1 MKSKKLTFVAS
12 LLSLAALAGCGKTSD
27 KTSAKSSESAKAS
40 ESANPTEEP
49 EEVEIQKD
57 AADSII
63 SAYNPSLTGKF
74 SFSYSANYK
83 VDVDSHGGTGK
94 LDSFKHDIEDT
105 TTGDIDL
112 TSGNVYLKISKNSKD
127 KLLSQDT
134 SKTEALVYKDG
145 DTYKYV
151 TTTREN
157 PVALASEEAAINKI
171 SDLVY
176 SISYNLAGYITR
188 DTFKYEGDNNYQW
201 REFGLSST
209 AVPAEDCN
217 DPYYFGKRKNGG
229 LNIKTKVQYVGYKTD
244 NGISDFSNKT
254 DDYAAEAVVKTN
266 SNGLVTS
273 YDETYNNASLDFAI
287 RTPAPTVVI
296 TGSRNFSANYGASFE
311 KAGTIEHHLTKSVI
325 TWDENP
331 KCTFEVYSCPA
342 DDKASKTAI
351 KSGDE
356 VKVGDLL
363 AVKVT
368 PYGNNNIVNV
378 ALGTTSA
385 EVSEDGFYYF
395 EVSEGAK
402 KLSANINGSDRKP
415 DVKYATVTT
424 EKGEHVKSF
433 TVKYRTYPDT
443 KTYKDLDAQNRA
455 PIGNSNFLVFSA
467 EFDEG
472 YELDAFTVNGEATT
486 NFGAWCY
493 AIKTEGT
500 YACKVTAKATSTT
513 PASKDVEFT
522 LNKDDGV
529 KSATV
534 STRDNY
540 DPSTITDVT
549 AAGKAEAKAGRL
561 FCVKVELK
569 DGYQLDL
576 VKSGKTV
583 AGYRNG
589 YYYFSNFEAGS
600 HAIDI
605 VTRAAEPAIQ
615 YVNFTIAKDA
625 GVKSASV
632 YTLDNFNFAGR
643 MDYTAAKKA
652 EAKTGRFLCVKVEL
666 KDGYEIVSVK
676 NGEIAGNPQGGYYCF
691 DGSVAGEVTY
701 TIVTKAS
708 TAA

>member
-1 MKSKKLTFVAS
+1 MKSKKLTLVAS
-12 LLSLAALAGCGKTSD
+12 LLSLAALAGCGKTSEP
-27 KTSAKSSESAKAS
+27 SAKPTEPAKPSESAK
-40 ESANPTEEP
+40 PTEEP

-57 AADSII
+57 AADKII

-74 SFSYSANYK
+74 SFSYTANYK

-94 LDSFKHDIEDT
+94 LDSFKHEIEDT

-112 TSGNVYLKISKNSKD
+112 TSGNVYLKISKTSKD
-127 KLLSQDT
+127 KRLSQEA

-176 SISYNLAGYITR
+176 SISYNLAGYITM

-209 AVPAEDCN
+209 AVAAEDCN
-217 DPYYFGKRKNGG
+217 DPYYFGKRKDGG

-244 NGISDFSNKT
+244 NGISDFSNKA

-266 SNGLVTS
+266 STGLVTS
-273 YDETYNNASLDFAI
+273 YAETYNKASLDFAI

-296 TGSRNFSANYGASFE
+296 TGNRNFSANYGATFE

-342 DDKASKTAI
+342 DNKAAKTAI

-368 PYGNNNIVNV
+368 PYGHNNIVNV

-385 EVSEDGFYYF
+385 EVSDDGFYYF

-402 KLSANINGSDRKP
+402 KLAANINGSDRKP
-415 DVKYATVTT
+415 DVQYATVTT

-433 TVKYRTYPDT
+433 TVKYRTYPNT
-443 KTYKDLDAQNRA
+443 TALRDLDAQNRA
-455 PIGNSNFLVFSA
+455 PIGNANYLVLTA
-467 EFDEG
+467 EFDAG
-472 YELDAFTVNGEATT
+472 YELDAFTVNGNAAS
-486 NFGAWCY
+486 NFGQWCY

-500 YACKVTAKATSTT
+500 YACKVTAKAVSET

-522 LNKDDGV
+522 LNKD
-529 KSATV
+529 
-534 STRDNY
+534 
-540 DPSTITDVT
+540 
-549 AAGKAEAKAGRL
+549 
-561 FCVKVELK
+561 
-569 DGYQLDL
+569 
-576 VKSGKTV
+576 
-583 AGYRNG
+583 
-589 YYYFSNFEAGS
+589 
-600 HAIDI
+600 
-605 VTRAAEPAIQ
+605 
-615 YVNFTIAKDA
+615 A

-632 YTLDNFNFAGR
+632 YTVDNFNFAGR

-652 EAKTGRFLCVKVEL
+652 EAKEGRFLCVKVEL

-676 NGEIAGNPQGGYYCF
+676 NGEVAGNLQGGYYCF
-691 DGSVAGEVTY
+691 NGSTAGEVTY

-708 TAA
+708 VAA

>member
-1 MKSKKLTFVAS
+1 MKSKKLTLVAS
-12 LLSLAALAGCGKTSD
+12 LLSLAALAGCGKTSEP
-27 KTSAKSSESAKAS
+27 SAKPTEPAKPSESAK
-40 ESANPTEEP
+40 PTEEP
-49 EEVEIQKD
+49 EEVEIQKE
-57 AADSII
+57 AADKIV

-74 SFSYSANYK
+74 SFSYTANYK

-94 LDSFKHDIEDT
+94 LDSFKHEVEDT

-112 TSGNVYLKISKNSKD
+112 TSGNVYLKISKTSKD
-127 KLLSQDT
+127 KRLSQEA

-176 SISYNLAGYITR
+176 SISYNLAGYITM

-209 AVPAEDCN
+209 AVAAEDCN
-217 DPYYFGKRKNGG
+217 DPYYFGKRKDGG

-244 NGISDFSNKT
+244 NGISDFSNKA

-266 SNGLVTS
+266 STGLVNS
-273 YDETYNNASLDFAI
+273 YAETYNKASLDFAI

-296 TGSRNFSANYGASFE
+296 TGNRNFSANYGATFE

-342 DDKASKTAI
+342 DNKAAKTAI

-368 PYGNNNIVNV
+368 PYGHNNIVNV

-385 EVSEDGFYYF
+385 EVSDDGFYYF

-402 KLSANINGSDRKP
+402 KLAANINGSDRKP
-415 DVKYATVTT
+415 DVQYATVTT

-433 TVKYRTYPDT
+433 TVKYRTYPNT
-443 KTYKDLDAQNRA
+443 TALRDLDAQNRA
-455 PIGNSNFLVFSA
+455 PIGQANYLVLTA
-467 EFDEG
+467 EFDAG
-472 YELDAFTVNGEATT
+472 YELDAFTVNGNAAS
-486 NFGAWCY
+486 NFGQWCY

-500 YACKVTAKATSTT
+500 YACKVTAKAVSET

-522 LNKDDGV
+522 LNKD
-529 KSATV
+529 
-534 STRDNY
+534 
-540 DPSTITDVT
+540 
-549 AAGKAEAKAGRL
+549 
-561 FCVKVELK
+561 
-569 DGYQLDL
+569 
-576 VKSGKTV
+576 
-583 AGYRNG
+583 
-589 YYYFSNFEAGS
+589 
-600 HAIDI
+600 
-605 VTRAAEPAIQ
+605 
-615 YVNFTIAKDA
+615 A

-632 YTLDNFNFAGR
+632 YTVDNFNFAGR

-652 EAKTGRFLCVKVEL
+652 EAKEGRFLCVKVEL

-676 NGEIAGNPQGGYYCF
+676 NGEVAGNLQGGYYCF
-691 DGSVAGEVTY
+691 NGSTAGEVTY

-708 TAA
+708 VAA

>member
-1 MKSKKLTFVAS
+1 MKSKKFTFVAS
-12 LLSLAALAGCGKTSD
+12 LLSLAALAGCGKTSEP
-27 KTSAKSSESAKAS
+27 SAKPTEPAKPSESAK
-40 ESANPTEEP
+40 PTEEP
-49 EEVEIQKD
+49 EEVEIQKE
-57 AADSII
+57 AADKIV

-74 SFSYSANYK
+74 SFSYAANYK

-94 LDSFKHDIEDT
+94 LDNFKHEVEDT

-112 TSGNVYLKISKNSKD
+112 TSGNVYLKISKTSKD
-127 KLLSQDT
+127 KRLSQEA

-157 PVALASEEAAINKI
+157 PVALASEEAAIKKI

-176 SISYNLAGYITR
+176 FISYNLAGYITM

-217 DPYYFGKRKNGG
+217 DPYYFGKRKDGG
-229 LNIKTKVQYVGYKTD
+229 LNIKTKVGYVGYKTD
-244 NGISDFSNKT
+244 NGISDFSNHT
-254 DDYAAEAVVKTN
+254 DKYAAEAVVKTN
-266 SNGLVTS
+266 STGLVTS
-273 YDETYNNASLDFAI
+273 YEETYNKASLDFAI

-296 TGSRNFSANYGASFE
+296 TGNRNFSANYGATFE

-342 DDKASKTAI
+342 DNKAAKTAI

-368 PYGNNNIVNV
+368 PYGHNNIVNV

-385 EVSEDGFYYF
+385 EVSDDGFYYF

-402 KLSANINGSDRKP
+402 KLAANINGSDRKP
-415 DVKYATVTT
+415 DVQYATVTT

-433 TVKYRTYPDT
+433 TVKYRTYPNT
-443 KTYKDLDAQNRA
+443 SALMDLDAQNRA
-455 PIGNSNFLVFSA
+455 PVGKANYLIFTA

-472 YELDAFTVNGEATT
+472 YELDAFTVNGNAAKP
-486 NFGAWCY
+486 FGPSVWGY
-493 AIKTEGT
+493 PIMTEGT
-500 YACKVTAKATSTT
+500 YACKVTAKA
-513 PASKDVEFT
+513 
-522 LNKDDGV
+522 
-529 KSATV
+529 KS
-534 STRDNY
+534 
-540 DPSTITDVT
+540 
-549 AAGKAEAKAGRL
+549 EAK
-561 FCVKVELK
+561 E
-569 DGYQLDL
+569 
-576 VKSGKTV
+576 
-583 AGYRNG
+583 
-589 YYYFSNFEAGS
+589 
-600 HAIDI
+600 
-605 VTRAAEPAIQ
+605 
-615 YVNFTIAKDA
+615 YVNFTVQKDA

-632 YTLDNFNFAGR
+632 LVRDNFDTEHLTDVTTEGKAEVKAGR
-643 MDYTAAKKA
+643 W
-652 EAKTGRFLCVKVEL
+652 LCVKVEL
-666 KDGYEIVSVK
+666 NEGFAVESVK
-676 NGEIAGNPQGGYYCF
+676 SGETAGFFKEGYYCF
-691 DGSVAGEVTY
+691 NASKAGTY
-701 TIVTKAS
+701 AFNIVTKAA

>member
-1 MKSKKLTFVAS
+1 MKSKKLTLVAS
-12 LLSLAALAGCGKTSD
+12 LLSLAALAGCGKTSEP
-27 KTSAKSSESAKAS
+27 SAKPTEPAKPSESAK
-40 ESANPTEEP
+40 PTEEP
-49 EEVEIQKD
+49 EEVEIQKE
-57 AADSII
+57 AADKIV

-74 SFSYSANYK
+74 SFSYTANYK

-94 LDSFKHDIEDT
+94 LDSFKHEVEDT

-112 TSGNVYLKISKNSKD
+112 TSGNVYLKISKTSKD
-127 KLLSQDT
+127 KRLSQEA

-176 SISYNLAGYITR
+176 SISYNLAGYITM

-209 AVPAEDCN
+209 AVAAEDCN
-217 DPYYFGKRKNGG
+217 DPYYFGKRKDGG

-244 NGISDFSNKT
+244 NGISDFSNKA

-266 SNGLVTS
+266 STGLVTS
-273 YDETYNNASLDFAI
+273 YAETYNKASLDFAI

-296 TGSRNFSANYGASFE
+296 TGNRNFSANYGATFE

-342 DDKASKTAI
+342 DNKAAKTAI

-368 PYGNNNIVNV
+368 PYGHNNIVNV

-385 EVSEDGFYYF
+385 EVSDDGFYYF

-402 KLSANINGSDRKP
+402 KLAANINGSDRKP
-415 DVKYATVTT
+415 DVQYATVTT

-433 TVKYRTYPDT
+433 TVKYRTYPNT
-443 KTYKDLDAQNRA
+443 TALRDLDAQNRA
-455 PIGNSNFLVFSA
+455 PIGQANYLVLTA
-467 EFDEG
+467 EFDAG
-472 YELDAFTVNGEATT
+472 YELDAFTVNGNAAS
-486 NFGAWCY
+486 NFGQWCY

-500 YACKVTAKATSTT
+500 YACKVTAKAVSET
-513 PASKDVEFT
+513 PVSKDVEFT
-522 LNKDDGV
+522 LNKDAGV

-534 STRDNY
+534 STRDDHN
-540 DPSTITDVT
+540 PATITDVT
-549 AAGKAEAKAGRL
+549 AAGKAEAK
-561 FCVKVELK
+561 E
-569 DGYQLDL
+569 
-576 VKSGKTV
+576 
-583 AGYRNG
+583 
-589 YYYFSNFEAGS
+589 
-600 HAIDI
+600 
-605 VTRAAEPAIQ
+605 
-615 YVNFTIAKDA
+615 
-625 GVKSASV
+625 
-632 YTLDNFNFAGR
+632 
-643 MDYTAAKKA
+643 
-652 EAKTGRFLCVKVEL
+652 GRFLCVKVEL

-676 NGEIAGNPQGGYYCF
+676 NGEVAGNLQGGYYCF
-691 DGSVAGEVTY
+691 NGSTAGEVTY

-708 TAA
+708 VAA

>member
-12 LLSLAALAGCGKTSD
+12 LLSLAALAGCGKTSEP
-27 KTSAKSSESAKAS
+27 SAKPTEPAKPSESAK
-40 ESANPTEEP
+40 PTEEP
-49 EEVEIQKD
+49 EEVEIQKE
-57 AADSII
+57 AADKIV

-74 SFSYSANYK
+74 SFSYTANYK

-94 LDSFKHDIEDT
+94 LDNFKHEVEDT

-112 TSGNVYLKISKNSKD
+112 TSGNVYLKISKTSKD
-127 KLLSQDT
+127 KRLSQEA

-157 PVALASEEAAINKI
+157 PVALASEEAAIKKI

-176 SISYNLAGYITR
+176 SISYNLAGYITM

-217 DPYYFGKRKNGG
+217 DPYYFGKRKDGG
-229 LNIKTKVQYVGYKTD
+229 LNIKTKVGYVGYKTD
-244 NGISDFSNKT
+244 NGISDFSNHT
-254 DDYAAEAVVKTN
+254 DKYAAEAVVKTN
-266 SNGLVTS
+266 STGLVTS
-273 YDETYNNASLDFAI
+273 YEETYNKASLDFAI

-296 TGSRNFSANYGASFE
+296 TGNRNFSANYGATFE

-331 KCTFEVYSCPA
+331 KCAFEVYSCPA
-342 DDKASKTAI
+342 DNKAAKTAI

-368 PYGNNNIVNV
+368 PYGHNNIVNV

-385 EVSEDGFYYF
+385 EVSDDGFYYF

-402 KLSANINGSDRKP
+402 KLAANINGSDRKP

-424 EKGEHVKSF
+424 EKGDHVKSF
-433 TVKYRTYPDT
+433 KVQYRNTSDKT
-443 KTYKDLDAQNRA
+443 KTFDLDEQNRA
-455 PIGNSNFLVFSA
+455 PIGENNFLVLTA

-472 YELDAFTVNGEATT
+472 YELDAYTVNGKPAA

-493 AIKTEGT
+493 SIKTEGT
-500 YACKVTAKATSTT
+500 YLCKVTAKA
-513 PASKDVEFT
+513 
-522 LNKDDGV
+522 
-529 KSATV
+529 KS
-534 STRDNY
+534 
-540 DPSTITDVT
+540 
-549 AAGKAEAKAGRL
+549 EAK
-561 FCVKVELK
+561 E
-569 DGYQLDL
+569 
-576 VKSGKTV
+576 
-583 AGYRNG
+583 
-589 YYYFSNFEAGS
+589 
-600 HAIDI
+600 
-605 VTRAAEPAIQ
+605 
-615 YVNFTIAKDA
+615 YVNFTVQKDA

-632 YTLDNFNFAGR
+632 LVRDNFDTEHLTDVTTEGKAEVQAGR
-643 MDYTAAKKA
+643 W
-652 EAKTGRFLCVKVEL
+652 LCVKVEL
-666 KDGYEIVSVK
+666 NEGFAVESVK
-676 NGEIAGNPQGGYYCF
+676 SGETAGFFTKGYYCF
-691 DGSVAGEVTY
+691 NASKAGTY
-701 TIVTKAS
+701 AFNIVTKAA

>member
-1 MKSKKLTFVAS
+1 MKSKKLTLVAS
-12 LLSLAALAGCGKTSD
+12 LLSLAALAGCGKTSEP
-27 KTSAKSSESAKAS
+27 SAKPSESAK
-40 ESANPTEEP
+40 PTEEP
-49 EEVEIQKD
+49 EEVEIQKE
-57 AADSII
+57 AADKII

-74 SFSYSANYK
+74 SFSYTANYK

-94 LDSFKHDIEDT
+94 LDNFKHEVEDT

-112 TSGNVYLKISKNSKD
+112 TSGNVYLKISKTSKD
-127 KLLSQDT
+127 KRLSQEA

-176 SISYNLAGYITR
+176 SISYNLAGYITM

-209 AVPAEDCN
+209 AVSAEDCN
-217 DPYYFGKRKNGG
+217 DPYYFGKRKDGG
-229 LNIKTKVQYVGYKTD
+229 LNIKTKVGYVGYKTD
-244 NGISDFSNKT
+244 NGISDFSNHT
-254 DDYAAEAVVKTN
+254 DKYAAEAVVKTN
-266 SNGLVTS
+266 STGLVTS
-273 YDETYNNASLDFAI
+273 YAETYNKASLDFAI

-296 TGSRNFSANYGASFE
+296 TGSRNFSANYGATFE

-342 DDKASKTAI
+342 DNKASKTAI

-368 PYGNNNIVNV
+368 PYGHNNIVNV

-402 KLSANINGSDRKP
+402 KLAANINGSDRKP

-433 TVKYRTYPDT
+433 KVQYRNTSDKT
-443 KTYKDLDAQNRA
+443 KTFDLDEQNRA
-455 PIGNSNFLVFSA
+455 PIGENNFLVLTA

-472 YELDAFTVNGEATT
+472 YELDAYTVNGKPAA

-493 AIKTEGT
+493 SIKTEGT
-500 YACKVTAKATSTT
+500 YLCKVTAKA
-513 PASKDVEFT
+513 
-522 LNKDDGV
+522 
-529 KSATV
+529 KS
-534 STRDNY
+534 
-540 DPSTITDVT
+540 
-549 AAGKAEAKAGRL
+549 EAK
-561 FCVKVELK
+561 E
-569 DGYQLDL
+569 
-576 VKSGKTV
+576 
-583 AGYRNG
+583 
-589 YYYFSNFEAGS
+589 
-600 HAIDI
+600 
-605 VTRAAEPAIQ
+605 
-615 YVNFTIAKDA
+615 YVNFTVQKDA

-632 YTLDNFNFAGR
+632 LVRDNFDTEHLTDVTTEGKAEVKAGR
-643 MDYTAAKKA
+643 W
-652 EAKTGRFLCVKVEL
+652 LCVKVEL
-666 KDGYEIVSVK
+666 NEGFAVESVK
-676 NGEIAGNPQGGYYCF
+676 SGETAGFFKEGYYCF
-691 DGSVAGEVTY
+691 NASKAGTY
-701 TIVTKAS
+701 AFNIVTKAA

>member
-1 MKSKKLTFVAS
+1 MKSKKLTLVAS
-12 LLSLAALAGCGKTSD
+12 LLSLAALAGCGKTSEP
-27 KTSAKSSESAKAS
+27 SAKPTEPAKPSESAK
-40 ESANPTEEP
+40 PTEEP
-49 EEVEIQKD
+49 EEVEIQKE
-57 AADSII
+57 AADKIV

-74 SFSYSANYK
+74 SFSYTANYK

-94 LDSFKHDIEDT
+94 LDSFKHEVEDT

-112 TSGNVYLKISKNSKD
+112 TSGNVYLKISKTSKD
-127 KLLSQDT
+127 KRLSQEA

-176 SISYNLAGYITR
+176 SISYNLAGYITM

-209 AVPAEDCN
+209 AVAAEDCN
-217 DPYYFGKRKNGG
+217 DPYYFGKRKEGG

-244 NGISDFSNKT
+244 NGISDFSNKA

-266 SNGLVTS
+266 STGLVTS
-273 YDETYNNASLDFAI
+273 YAETYNKASLDFAI

-296 TGSRNFSANYGASFE
+296 TGNRNFSANYGATFE

-342 DDKASKTAI
+342 DNKAAKTAI

-368 PYGNNNIVNV
+368 PYGHNNIVNV

-385 EVSEDGFYYF
+385 EVSDDGFYYF

-402 KLSANINGSDRKP
+402 KLAANINGSDRKP

-433 TVKYRTYPDT
+433 TVKYRTYPNT
-443 KTYKDLDAQNRA
+443 TALRDLDAQNRA
-455 PIGNSNFLVFSA
+455 PIGNANYLVLTA
-467 EFDEG
+467 EFAMQDM
-472 YELDAFTVNGEATT
+472 N
-486 NFGAWCY
+486 
-493 AIKTEGT
+493 
-500 YACKVTAKATSTT
+500 
-513 PASKDVEFT
+513 
-522 LNKDDGV
+522 
-529 KSATV
+529 
-534 STRDNY
+534 
-540 DPSTITDVT
+540 
-549 AAGKAEAKAGRL
+549 
-561 FCVKVELK
+561 
-569 DGYQLDL
+569 
-576 VKSGKTV
+576 
-583 AGYRNG
+583 
-589 YYYFSNFEAGS
+589 
-600 HAIDI
+600 
-605 VTRAAEPAIQ
+605 
-615 YVNFTIAKDA
+615 
-625 GVKSASV
+625 
-632 YTLDNFNFAGR
+632 
-643 MDYTAAKKA
+643 
-652 EAKTGRFLCVKVEL
+652 
-666 KDGYEIVSVK
+666 
-676 NGEIAGNPQGGYYCF
+676 
-691 DGSVAGEVTY
+691 
-701 TIVTKAS
+701 
-708 TAA
+708 

>member
-1 MKSKKLTFVAS
+1 MKSKKLTLVAS
-12 LLSLAALAGCGKTSD
+12 LLSLAALAGCGKTSEP
-27 KTSAKSSESAKAS
+27 SAK
-40 ESANPTEEP
+40 PTEPAKPTVEP
-49 EEVEIQKD
+49 EEVEIQKE
-57 AADSII
+57 AADKII

-74 SFSYSANYK
+74 SFSYTANYK

-94 LDSFKHDIEDT
+94 LDNFKHEVEDT

-112 TSGNVYLKISKNSKD
+112 TSGNVYLKISKTSKD
-127 KLLSQDT
+127 KRLSQEA

-157 PVALASEEAAINKI
+157 PVALASEEAAISKI

-176 SISYNLAGYITR
+176 SISYNLAGYITM

-209 AVPAEDCN
+209 SVAAEECN
-217 DPYYFGKRKNGG
+217 DPYYFGKRKDGG
-229 LNIKTKVQYVGYKTD
+229 LNIKTKVGYVGYKTD
-244 NGISDFSNKT
+244 NGISDFSNHT
-254 DDYAAEAVVKTN
+254 DKYAAEAVVKTN
-266 SNGLVTS
+266 STGLVTS
-273 YDETYNNASLDFAI
+273 YEETYNKASLDFAI

-296 TGSRNFSANYGASFE
+296 TGSRNFSANYGATFE

-342 DDKASKTAI
+342 DNKASKTAI

-368 PYGNNNIVNV
+368 PYGHNNIVNV

-402 KLSANINGSDRKP
+402 KLAANINGSDRKP
-415 DVKYATVTT
+415 DVQYATVTT

-433 TVKYRTYPDT
+433 TVKYRTYPNT
-443 KTYKDLDAQNRA
+443 TALRDLDAQNRA
-455 PIGNSNFLVFSA
+455 PIGQANYLVLTA
-467 EFDEG
+467 EFDAG
-472 YELDAFTVNGEATT
+472 YELDAFTVNGNAAS
-486 NFGAWCY
+486 NFGQWCY

-500 YACKVTAKATSTT
+500 YACKVTAKAVSET
-513 PASKDVEFT
+513 PASKDVEFA
-522 LNKDDGV
+522 LHKDAGV

-534 STRDNY
+534 STRDDHN
-540 DPSTITDVT
+540 PATITDVT

-569 DGYQLDL
+569 DGY
-576 VKSGKTV
+576 
-583 AGYRNG
+583 
-589 YYYFSNFEAGS
+589 
-600 HAIDI
+600 
-605 VTRAAEPAIQ
+605 
-615 YVNFTIAKDA
+615 
-625 GVKSASV
+625 
-632 YTLDNFNFAGR
+632 
-643 MDYTAAKKA
+643 
-652 EAKTGRFLCVKVEL
+652 
-666 KDGYEIVSVK
+666 EIVSVK
-676 NGEIAGNPQGGYYCF
+676 NGEVAGNLQGGYYCF
-691 DGSVAGEVTY
+691 NGSTAGKVTF

-708 TAA
+708 VAA

>member
-1 MKSKKLTFVAS
+1 MKSKKFTFVAS
-12 LLSLAALAGCGKTSD
+12 LLSLAALAGCGKTSEP
-27 KTSAKSSESAKAS
+27 SAKPTEPAKPSESAK
-40 ESANPTEEP
+40 PTEEP
-49 EEVEIQKD
+49 EEVEIQKE
-57 AADSII
+57 AADKIV

-74 SFSYSANYK
+74 SFSYAANYK

-94 LDSFKHDIEDT
+94 LDNFKHEVEDT

-112 TSGNVYLKISKNSKD
+112 TSGNVYLKISKTSKD
-127 KLLSQDT
+127 KRLSQEA

-157 PVALASEEAAINKI
+157 PVALASEEAAIKKI

-176 SISYNLAGYITR
+176 SISYNLAGYITM

-217 DPYYFGKRKNGG
+217 DPYYFGKRKDGG
-229 LNIKTKVQYVGYKTD
+229 LNIKTKVGYVGYKTD
-244 NGISDFSNKT
+244 NGISDFSNHT
-254 DDYAAEAVVKTN
+254 DKYAAEAVVKTN
-266 SNGLVTS
+266 STGLVTS
-273 YDETYNNASLDFAI
+273 YEETYNKASLDFAI

-296 TGSRNFSANYGASFE
+296 TGNRNFSANYGATFE

-342 DDKASKTAI
+342 DNKAAKTAI

-368 PYGNNNIVNV
+368 PYGHNNIVNV

-385 EVSEDGFYYF
+385 EVSDDGFYYF

-402 KLSANINGSDRKP
+402 KLAANINGSDRKP

-424 EKGEHVKSF
+424 EKGDHVKSF
-433 TVKYRTYPDT
+433 KVQYRNTSDKT
-443 KTYKDLDAQNRA
+443 KTFDLDEQNRA
-455 PIGNSNFLVFSA
+455 PIGENNFLVLTA

-472 YELDAFTVNGEATT
+472 YELDAYTVNGKPAA

-493 AIKTEGT
+493 SIKTEGT
-500 YACKVTAKATSTT
+500 YLCKVTAKA
-513 PASKDVEFT
+513 
-522 LNKDDGV
+522 
-529 KSATV
+529 KS
-534 STRDNY
+534 
-540 DPSTITDVT
+540 
-549 AAGKAEAKAGRL
+549 EAK
-561 FCVKVELK
+561 E
-569 DGYQLDL
+569 
-576 VKSGKTV
+576 
-583 AGYRNG
+583 
-589 YYYFSNFEAGS
+589 
-600 HAIDI
+600 
-605 VTRAAEPAIQ
+605 
-615 YVNFTIAKDA
+615 YVNFTVQKDA

-632 YTLDNFNFAGR
+632 LVRDNFDTEHLTDVTTEGKAEVQAGR
-643 MDYTAAKKA
+643 W
-652 EAKTGRFLCVKVEL
+652 LCVKVEL
-666 KDGYEIVSVK
+666 NEGFAVESVK
-676 NGEIAGNPQGGYYCF
+676 SGETAGFFKKGYYCF
-691 DGSVAGEVTY
+691 NASKAGTY
-701 TIVTKAS
+701 AFNIVTKAA

>member
-1 MKSKKLTFVAS
+1 MKSKKLTLVVS
-12 LLSLAALAGCGKTSD
+12 LLSLAALAGCGKTSEP
-27 KTSAKSSESAKAS
+27 SAKPTEPAKPSESAK
-40 ESANPTEEP
+40 PTEEP
-49 EEVEIQKD
+49 EEVEIQKE
-57 AADSII
+57 AADKIV

-74 SFSYSANYK
+74 SFSYTANYK

-94 LDSFKHDIEDT
+94 LDSFKHEVEDT

-112 TSGNVYLKISKNSKD
+112 TSGNVYLKISKTSKD
-127 KLLSQDT
+127 KRLSQEA

-176 SISYNLAGYITR
+176 SISYNLAGYITM

-209 AVPAEDCN
+209 AVAAEDCN
-217 DPYYFGKRKNGG
+217 DPYYFGKRKDGG

-244 NGISDFSNKT
+244 NGISDFSNKA

-266 SNGLVTS
+266 STGLVTS
-273 YDETYNNASLDFAI
+273 YAETYNKASLDFAI

-296 TGSRNFSANYGASFE
+296 TGNRNFSANYGATFE

-342 DDKASKTAI
+342 DNKAAKTAI

-368 PYGNNNIVNV
+368 PYGHNNIVNV

-402 KLSANINGSDRKP
+402 KLAANINGSDRKP

-433 TVKYRTYPDT
+433 TVKYRTYPNT
-443 KTYKDLDAQNRA
+443 TALRDLDAQNRA
-455 PIGNSNFLVFSA
+455 PIGKANYLVLTA

-472 YELDAFTVNGEATT
+472 YELDAFTVNGNAAS
-486 NFGAWCY
+486 NFGQWCY

-500 YACKVTAKATSTT
+500 YACKVTAKAVSET
-513 PASKDVEFT
+513 PASKDIEFT
-522 LNKDDGV
+522 INKDDGV
-529 KSATV
+529 KSV
-534 STRDNY
+534 SVYTRDNFN
-540 DPSTITDVT
+540 PATITDVT
-549 AAGKAEAKAGRL
+549 AAGKAEAK
-561 FCVKVELK
+561 
-569 DGYQLDL
+569 
-576 VKSGKTV
+576 S
-583 AGYRNG
+583 
-589 YYYFSNFEAGS
+589 
-600 HAIDI
+600 
-605 VTRAAEPAIQ
+605 
-615 YVNFTIAKDA
+615 
-625 GVKSASV
+625 
-632 YTLDNFNFAGR
+632 
-643 MDYTAAKKA
+643 
-652 EAKTGRFLCVKVEL
+652 GRFLCVKVEL

-676 NGEIAGNPQGGYYCF
+676 NGEVAGNLQGGYYCF
-691 DGSVAGEVTY
+691 NGSTAGEVTY

-708 TAA
+708 VAA

>member
-1 MKSKKLTFVAS
+1 MKSKKLTLVAS
-12 LLSLAALAGCGKTSD
+12 LLSLAALAGCGKTSEP
-27 KTSAKSSESAKAS
+27 SAKPTEPAKPSESAK
-40 ESANPTEEP
+40 PTEEP
-49 EEVEIQKD
+49 EEVEIQKE
-57 AADSII
+57 AADKIV

-74 SFSYSANYK
+74 SFSYTANYK

-94 LDSFKHDIEDT
+94 LDSFKHEVEDT

-112 TSGNVYLKISKNSKD
+112 TSGNVYLKISKTSKD
-127 KLLSQDT
+127 KRLSQEA

-176 SISYNLAGYITR
+176 SISYNLAGYITM

-209 AVPAEDCN
+209 AVAAEDCN
-217 DPYYFGKRKNGG
+217 DPYYFGKRKDGG

-244 NGISDFSNKT
+244 NGISDFSNKA

-266 SNGLVTS
+266 STGLVTS
-273 YDETYNNASLDFAI
+273 YAETYNKASLDFAI

-296 TGSRNFSANYGASFE
+296 TGNRNFSANYGATFE

-342 DDKASKTAI
+342 DNKAAKTAI

-368 PYGNNNIVNV
+368 PYGHNNIVNV

-402 KLSANINGSDRKP
+402 KLAANINGSDRKP

-433 TVKYRTYPDT
+433 TVKYRTYPNT
-443 KTYKDLDAQNRA
+443 TALRDLDAQNRA
-455 PIGNSNFLVFSA
+455 PIGKANYLVLTA

-472 YELDAFTVNGEATT
+472 YELDAFTVNGNAAS
-486 NFGAWCY
+486 NFGQWCY

-500 YACKVTAKATSTT
+500 YACKVTAKAVSET
-513 PASKDVEFT
+513 PASKDIEFT
-522 LNKDDGV
+522 INKDDGV
-529 KSATV
+529 KSV
-534 STRDNY
+534 SVYTRDNFN
-540 DPSTITDVT
+540 PATITDVT
-549 AAGKAEAKAGRL
+549 AAGKAEAK
-561 FCVKVELK
+561 
-569 DGYQLDL
+569 
-576 VKSGKTV
+576 S
-583 AGYRNG
+583 
-589 YYYFSNFEAGS
+589 
-600 HAIDI
+600 
-605 VTRAAEPAIQ
+605 
-615 YVNFTIAKDA
+615 
-625 GVKSASV
+625 
-632 YTLDNFNFAGR
+632 
-643 MDYTAAKKA
+643 
-652 EAKTGRFLCVKVEL
+652 GRFLCVKVEL

-676 NGEIAGNPQGGYYCF
+676 NGEVAGNLQGGYYCF
-691 DGSVAGEVTY
+691 NGSTAGEVTY

-708 TAA
+708 VAA

>member
-1 MKSKKLTFVAS
+1 MKSKKLTLVAS
-12 LLSLAALAGCGKTSD
+12 LLSLAALAGCGKTSEP
-27 KTSAKSSESAKAS
+27 SAKPTEPAKPSESAK
-40 ESANPTEEP
+40 PTEEP
-49 EEVEIQKD
+49 EEVEIQKE
-57 AADSII
+57 AADKIV

-74 SFSYSANYK
+74 SFSYTANYK

-94 LDSFKHDIEDT
+94 LDNFKHEVEDT

-112 TSGNVYLKISKNSKD
+112 TSGNVYLKISKTSKD
-127 KLLSQDT
+127 KRLSQEA

-157 PVALASEEAAINKI
+157 PVALASEEAAISKI

-176 SISYNLAGYITR
+176 SISYNLAGYITM

-209 AVPAEDCN
+209 AVVAEDCN
-217 DPYYFGKRKNGG
+217 DPYYFGKRKDGG
-229 LNIKTKVQYVGYKTD
+229 LNIKTKVGYVGYKTD
-244 NGISDFSNKT
+244 NGISDFSNHT
-254 DDYAAEAVVKTN
+254 DKYAAEAVVKTN
-266 SNGLVTS
+266 STGLVTS
-273 YDETYNNASLDFAI
+273 YAETYNNASLDFAI

-296 TGSRNFSANYGASFE
+296 TGNRNFSANYGATFE

-342 DDKASKTAI
+342 DNKASKTAI

-368 PYGNNNIVNV
+368 PYGHNNIVNV

-385 EVSEDGFYYF
+385 EVSDDGFYYF

-402 KLSANINGSDRKP
+402 KLAANINGSDRKP
-415 DVKYATVTT
+415 DVQYATVTT

-433 TVKYRTYPDT
+433 TVKYRTYPNT
-443 KTYKDLDAQNRA
+443 TALRDLDAQNRA
-455 PIGNSNFLVFSA
+455 PIGKANYLVLTA

-472 YELDAFTVNGEATT
+472 YELDAFTVNGNAAS
-486 NFGAWCY
+486 NFGQWCY

-500 YACKVTAKATSTT
+500 YACKVTAKAVSET
-513 PASKDVEFT
+513 PASKDIEFT
-522 LNKDDGV
+522 INKDDGV
-529 KSATV
+529 KSV
-534 STRDNY
+534 SVYTRDNFN
-540 DPSTITDVT
+540 PATITDVT
-549 AAGKAEAKAGRL
+549 AAGKAEAK
-561 FCVKVELK
+561 
-569 DGYQLDL
+569 
-576 VKSGKTV
+576 S
-583 AGYRNG
+583 
-589 YYYFSNFEAGS
+589 
-600 HAIDI
+600 
-605 VTRAAEPAIQ
+605 
-615 YVNFTIAKDA
+615 
-625 GVKSASV
+625 
-632 YTLDNFNFAGR
+632 
-643 MDYTAAKKA
+643 
-652 EAKTGRFLCVKVEL
+652 GRFLCVKVEL

-676 NGEIAGNPQGGYYCF
+676 NGEVAGNLQGGYYCF
-691 DGSVAGEVTY
+691 NGSTAGEVTY

-708 TAA
+708 VAA

>member
-1 MKSKKLTFVAS
+1 MKSKKLTLVAS
-12 LLSLAALAGCGKTSD
+12 LLSLAALAGCGKTSEP
-27 KTSAKSSESAKAS
+27 SAKPTEPAKPSESAK
-40 ESANPTEEP
+40 PTEEP
-49 EEVEIQKD
+49 EEVEIQKE
-57 AADSII
+57 AADKII

-74 SFSYSANYK
+74 SFSYTANYK

-94 LDSFKHDIEDT
+94 LDNFKHEVEDT

-112 TSGNVYLKISKNSKD
+112 TSGNVYLKISKTSKD
-127 KLLSQDT
+127 KRLSQEA

-209 AVPAEDCN
+209 AVVAEDCN
-217 DPYYFGKRKNGG
+217 DPYYFGKRKDGG

-244 NGISDFSNKT
+244 NGISDFSNKA

-266 SNGLVTS
+266 STGLVTS
-273 YDETYNNASLDFAI
+273 YAETYNNASLDFAI

-296 TGSRNFSANYGASFE
+296 TGNRNFSANYGATFE

-342 DDKASKTAI
+342 DNKASKTAI

-368 PYGNNNIVNV
+368 PYGHNNIVNV

-402 KLSANINGSDRKP
+402 KLAANINGSDRKP
-415 DVKYATVTT
+415 DVQYATVTT

-433 TVKYRTYPDT
+433 TVKYRTYPNT
-443 KTYKDLDAQNRA
+443 TALRDLDAQNRA
-455 PIGNSNFLVFSA
+455 PIGRANYLVLTA

-472 YELDAFTVNGEATT
+472 YELDAFTVNGNAAT
-486 NFGAWCY
+486 NFGQWCY

-500 YACKVTAKATSTT
+500 YACKVTAKAVADT
-513 PASKDVEFT
+513 PASNDVEFT
-522 LNKDDGV
+522 LNKDAGV

-534 STRDNY
+534 STRDNFN
-540 DPSTITDVT
+540 PSTITDVT

-583 AGYRNG
+583 AGFRNG
-589 YYYFSNFEAGS
+589 YYYFSNFAAGS
-600 HAIDI
+600 HVIDI

-615 YVNFTIAKDA
+615 YVNFTIAKDD

-632 YTLDNFNFAGR
+632 YTMDNFDFGGR

-652 EAKTGRFLCVKVEL
+652 EAKAGRFLCVKVEL

-676 NGEIAGNPQGGYYCF
+676 NGEVAGNLQGGYYCF
-691 DGSVAGEVTY
+691 SGSTAGEVTY

-708 TAA
+708 VAA

>member
-1 MKSKKLTFVAS
+1 MKSKKLTLVAS
-12 LLSLAALAGCGKTSD
+12 LLSLAALAGCGKTSEP
-27 KTSAKSSESAKAS
+27 SAKPTEPAKPSESAK
-40 ESANPTEEP
+40 PTEEP

-57 AADSII
+57 AADKII

-74 SFSYSANYK
+74 SFSYTANYK

-94 LDSFKHDIEDT
+94 LDSFKHEIEDT

-112 TSGNVYLKISKNSKD
+112 TSGNVYLKISKTSKD
-127 KLLSQDT
+127 KRLSQEA

-176 SISYNLAGYITR
+176 SISYNLAGYITM

-209 AVPAEDCN
+209 AVAAEDCN
-217 DPYYFGKRKNGG
+217 DPYYFGKRKDGG
-229 LNIKTKVQYVGYKTD
+229 LNIKTKVGYVGYKTD
-244 NGISDFSNKT
+244 NGISDFSNHT
-254 DDYAAEAVVKTN
+254 DKYAAEAVVKTN
-266 SNGLVTS
+266 STGLVTS
-273 YDETYNNASLDFAI
+273 YEETYNNASLDFAI

-296 TGSRNFSANYGASFE
+296 TGSRNFSANYGATFE

-342 DDKASKTAI
+342 DNKAAKTAI

-368 PYGNNNIVNV
+368 PYGHNNIVNV

-402 KLSANINGSDRKP
+402 KLAANINGSDRKP
-415 DVKYATVTT
+415 DVQYATVTT

-433 TVKYRTYPDT
+433 TVKYRTYPNT
-443 KTYKDLDAQNRA
+443 TALRDLDAQNRA
-455 PIGNSNFLVFSA
+455 PIGESNFLVLTA

-472 YELDAFTVNGEATT
+472 YELDAFTVNGNAAT
-486 NFGAWCY
+486 NFGQWCY

-500 YACKVTAKATSTT
+500 YACKVTAKAVSET

-522 LNKDDGV
+522 LNKDAGV

-534 STRDNY
+534 STRDNF
-540 DPSTITDVT
+540 DPATITDVT

-569 DGYQLDL
+569 
-576 VKSGKTV
+576 
-583 AGYRNG
+583 A
-589 YYYFSNFEAGS
+589 
-600 HAIDI
+600 
-605 VTRAAEPAIQ
+605 
-615 YVNFTIAKDA
+615 
-625 GVKSASV
+625 
-632 YTLDNFNFAGR
+632 
-643 MDYTAAKKA
+643 
-652 EAKTGRFLCVKVEL
+652 
-666 KDGYEIVSVK
+666 GYEIVSVK
-676 NGEIAGNPQGGYYCF
+676 NGEVAGKLQQGYYCF
-691 DGSVAGEVTY
+691 NGSTAGEVTY

-708 TAA
+708 VAA

>member
-1 MKSKKLTFVAS
+1 MKSKKLTLVAS
-12 LLSLAALAGCGKTSD
+12 LLSLAALAGCGKTSEP
-27 KTSAKSSESAKAS
+27 SAKPTEPAKPSESAK
-40 ESANPTEEP
+40 PTEEP
-49 EEVEIQKD
+49 EEVEIQKE
-57 AADSII
+57 AADKII

-74 SFSYSANYK
+74 SFSYTANYK

-94 LDSFKHDIEDT
+94 LDNFKHEVEDT

-112 TSGNVYLKISKNSKD
+112 TSGNVYLKISKTSKD
-127 KLLSQDT
+127 KRHSQEA

-157 PVALASEEAAINKI
+157 PVALASEEAAISKI

-176 SISYNLAGYITR
+176 SISYNLAGYITM

-209 AVPAEDCN
+209 AVSAEDCN
-217 DPYYFGKRKNGG
+217 DPYYFGKRKDGG
-229 LNIKTKVQYVGYKTD
+229 LNIKTKVGYVGYKTD
-244 NGISDFSNKT
+244 NGISDFSNHT
-254 DDYAAEAVVKTN
+254 DKYAAEAVVKTN
-266 SNGLVTS
+266 STGLVTS
-273 YDETYNNASLDFAI
+273 YEETYNNASLDFAI

-296 TGSRNFSANYGASFE
+296 TGSRNFSANYGATFE

-342 DDKASKTAI
+342 DNKAAKTAI

-368 PYGNNNIVNV
+368 PYGHNNIVNV

-402 KLSANINGSDRKP
+402 KLAANINGSDRKP

-433 TVKYRTYPDT
+433 TVKYRTYPNT
-443 KTYKDLDAQNRA
+443 TALRDLDAQNRA
-455 PIGNSNFLVFSA
+455 PIGNANYLVLTA

-472 YELDAFTVNGEATT
+472 YELDAFTVNGNAAKP
-486 NFGAWCY
+486 FGPSVWGY
-493 AIKTEGT
+493 PIMTEGT
-500 YACKVTAKATSTT
+500 YACKVTAKA
-513 PASKDVEFT
+513 
-522 LNKDDGV
+522 
-529 KSATV
+529 KS
-534 STRDNY
+534 
-540 DPSTITDVT
+540 
-549 AAGKAEAKAGRL
+549 EAK
-561 FCVKVELK
+561 E
-569 DGYQLDL
+569 
-576 VKSGKTV
+576 
-583 AGYRNG
+583 
-589 YYYFSNFEAGS
+589 
-600 HAIDI
+600 
-605 VTRAAEPAIQ
+605 
-615 YVNFTIAKDA
+615 YVNFTVQKDA

-632 YTLDNFNFAGR
+632 LVRDNFDTEHLTDVTTEGKAEVKAGR
-643 MDYTAAKKA
+643 W
-652 EAKTGRFLCVKVEL
+652 LCVKVEL
-666 KDGYEIVSVK
+666 NEGFAVESVK
-676 NGEIAGNPQGGYYCF
+676 SGETAGFFQKGYYCF
-691 DGSVAGEVTY
+691 NASKAGTY
-701 TIVTKAS
+701 AFNIVTKAA

>member
-1 MKSKKLTFVAS
+1 MKSKKLTLVAS
-12 LLSLAALAGCGKTSD
+12 LLSLAALAGCGKTSEP
-27 KTSAKSSESAKAS
+27 SAKPTEPAKPSESAK
-40 ESANPTEEP
+40 PTEEP
-49 EEVEIQKD
+49 EEVEIQKE
-57 AADSII
+57 AADKIV

-74 SFSYSANYK
+74 SFSYTANYK

-94 LDSFKHDIEDT
+94 LDSFKHEVEDT

-112 TSGNVYLKISKNSKD
+112 TSGNVYLKISKTSKD
-127 KLLSQDT
+127 KRLSQEA

-157 PVALASEEAAINKI
+157 PVALVSEEAAINKI

-176 SISYNLAGYITR
+176 SISYNLAGYITM

-209 AVPAEDCN
+209 AVAAEDCN
-217 DPYYFGKRKNGG
+217 DPYYFGKRKEGG

-244 NGISDFSNKT
+244 NGISDFSNKA

-266 SNGLVTS
+266 STGLVTS
-273 YDETYNNASLDFAI
+273 YAETYNKASLDFAI

-296 TGSRNFSANYGASFE
+296 TGNRNFSANYGATFE

-342 DDKASKTAI
+342 DNKAAKTAI

-368 PYGNNNIVNV
+368 PYGHNNIVNV

-385 EVSEDGFYYF
+385 EVSDDGFYYF

-402 KLSANINGSDRKP
+402 KLAANINGSDRKP
-415 DVKYATVTT
+415 DVQYATVTT

-433 TVKYRTYPDT
+433 TVKYRTYPNT
-443 KTYKDLDAQNRA
+443 TALRDLDAQNRA
-455 PIGNSNFLVFSA
+455 PIGQANYLVLTA
-467 EFDEG
+467 EFDAG
-472 YELDAFTVNGEATT
+472 YELDAFTVNGNAAS
-486 NFGAWCY
+486 NFGQWCY

-500 YACKVTAKATSTT
+500 YACKVTAKAVSET
-513 PASKDVEFT
+513 PASQDVEFT
-522 LNKDDGV
+522 LNKDAGV

-534 STRDNY
+534 STRDNFN
-540 DPSTITDVT
+540 PATITDVT
-549 AAGKAEAKAGRL
+549 AAGKAEAK
-561 FCVKVELK
+561 E
-569 DGYQLDL
+569 
-576 VKSGKTV
+576 
-583 AGYRNG
+583 
-589 YYYFSNFEAGS
+589 
-600 HAIDI
+600 
-605 VTRAAEPAIQ
+605 
-615 YVNFTIAKDA
+615 
-625 GVKSASV
+625 
-632 YTLDNFNFAGR
+632 
-643 MDYTAAKKA
+643 
-652 EAKTGRFLCVKVEL
+652 GRFLCVKVEL

-676 NGEIAGNPQGGYYCF
+676 NGEVAGNLQGGYYCF
-691 DGSVAGEVTY
+691 NGSTAGEVTY

-708 TAA
+708 VAA